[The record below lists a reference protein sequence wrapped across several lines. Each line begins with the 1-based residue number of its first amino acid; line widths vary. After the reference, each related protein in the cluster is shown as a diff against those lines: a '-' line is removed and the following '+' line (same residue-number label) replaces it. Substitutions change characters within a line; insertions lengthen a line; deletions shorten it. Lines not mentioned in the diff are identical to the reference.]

1 MLNED
6 NPEKENEIIFEKE
19 DFEVVKYNKQDNFY
33 LISEYLILYL
43 KYIFQRQ
50 KLYDGLTI
58 DQIKNRIADTEQ
70 KQQRRN
76 LKIHQI
82 LKTEEGMDEYRN
94 MILQK
99 LHYGM
104 LDYHSLENEISNLG
118 LQEHVDNYDNQ
129 SVERDDMTD
138 KEFYN
143 QPDTNDIDNNINY
156 NDGNIIYDAE
166 EDDVEDAEYVA

>member
-1 MLNED
+1 MSYS
-6 NPEKENEIIFEKE
+6 K
-19 DFEVVKYNKQDNFY
+19 FY
-33 LISEYLILYL
+33 ITSEFTFVYL
-43 KYIFQRQ
+43 KYIFKRQ
-50 KLYDGLTI
+50 DLYNNLTTQ
-58 DQIKNRIADTEQ
+58 QIKNRIADTEQ

-82 LKTEEGMDEYRN
+82 LKTEEGMDEFRN

-118 LQEHVDNYDNQ
+118 LQEHLPNYDNATQ
-129 SVERDDMTD
+129 DSDDITD

-143 QPDTNDIDNNINY
+143 VKDENVFDENPNY
-156 NDGNIIYDAE
+156 NDGNIIYDQD
-166 EDDVEDAEYVA
+166 EDDIEDADYLM

>member
-1 MLNED
+1 MNYYITSEF
-6 NPEKENEIIFEKE
+6 I
-19 DFEVVKYNKQDNFY
+19 VV
-33 LISEYLILYL
+33 YL
-43 KYIFQRQ
+43 KFIFKRQ
-50 KLYDGLTI
+50 ANHDSLT
-58 DQIKNRIADTEQ
+58 DEKIKQRIADTEQ

-104 LDYHSLENEISNLG
+104 LEYHSLENEISNLG
-118 LQEHVDNYDNQ
+118 LQEHLTNYDNE

-143 QPDTNDIDNNINY
+143 QDTAIDKDNDVNY
-156 NDGNIIYDAE
+156 NDGNIIYDAD
-166 EDDVEDAEYVA
+166 EDDVEDGDYIF